1 MWESHGSQPRTSSFP
16 VPYNGISV
24 TATVSHYEAFQQLD
38 KAATQKLNEVTVRAN
53 LRDYSK
59 YPRE

>member
-1 MWESHGSQPRTSSFP
+1 MDPSHGRAFSP

-59 YPRE
+59 CPRE